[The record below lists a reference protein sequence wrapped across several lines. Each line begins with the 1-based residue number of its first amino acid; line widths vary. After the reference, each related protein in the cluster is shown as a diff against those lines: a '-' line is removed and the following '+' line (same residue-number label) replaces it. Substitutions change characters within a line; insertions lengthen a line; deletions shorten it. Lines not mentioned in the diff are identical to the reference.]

1 MILKLIFSVLA
12 VTCLF
17 FYDMNPSLAAHTL
30 VVVSCWGRGLTLGA
44 VPDPPPTALFQLG
57 GGTRRAASCLLR
69 CSDTEPSATMLEVLA
84 GLGRTT
90 LEAAR

>member
-30 VVVSCWGRGLTLGA
+30 AAVSCWGRGPALGA
-44 VPDPPPTALFQLG
+44 VPDPPTAPSQLG
-57 GGTRRAASCLLR
+57 GGTRRAGSGLLR
-69 CSDTEPSATMLEVLA
+69 RSDTVLA
-84 GLGRTT
+84 GRGRTT
-90 LEAAR
+90 LGAAC